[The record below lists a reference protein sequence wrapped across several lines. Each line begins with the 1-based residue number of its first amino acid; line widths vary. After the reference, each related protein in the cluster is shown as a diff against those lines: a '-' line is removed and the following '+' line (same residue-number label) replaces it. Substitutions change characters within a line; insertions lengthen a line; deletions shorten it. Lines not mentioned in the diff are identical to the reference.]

1 MARVYHRVKAWLKH
15 EREHGHEVRL
25 EILTQR
31 LLFEV
36 EYERDQQLVLQQHN
50 STDFFAPTLESCREK
65 LSHLRVFSP
74 TKRQSQWIKDHVMKN
89 VGASLRKPNRLS
101 DKSAQFDYNKCK

>member
-1 MARVYHRVKAWLKH
+1 MSATGGLGGRITSREPGKACAAQPLARVYHRVKAWLKH

-25 EILTQR
+25 KILTQR

-36 EYERDQQLVLQQHN
+36 EYDRDQQLVLQEHN

-65 LSHLRVFSP
+65 LSHL
-74 TKRQSQWIKDHVMKN
+74 
-89 VGASLRKPNRLS
+89 
-101 DKSAQFDYNKCK
+101 